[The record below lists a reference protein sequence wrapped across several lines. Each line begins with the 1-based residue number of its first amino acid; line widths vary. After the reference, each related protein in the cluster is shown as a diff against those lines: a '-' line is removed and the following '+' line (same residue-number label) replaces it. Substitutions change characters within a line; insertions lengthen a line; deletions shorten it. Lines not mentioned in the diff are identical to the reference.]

1 MAVLKKTLVTVR
13 AEQDQLGMKIN
24 KDALFKVDNHFSVS
38 SVPKMHALVL
48 HDRDPLLSFIRKTG
62 VFVMNFLDTDFNE
75 NKIELIEA
83 DKVFCKK
90 IEDADHLECEVVNE
104 IETGDSWIVIGHV
117 LG

>member
-1 MAVLKKTLVTVR
+1 MAVLRKTLVTVR

-24 KDALFKVDNHFSVS
+24 KDALFKVDQHFFVS
-38 SVPKMHALVL
+38 QSPRMYALVL
-48 HDRDPLLSFIRKTG
+48 HDSDELLRFLRKTG
-62 VFVMNFLDTDFNE
+62 VFVMNFLDTDFDE

-104 IETGDSWIVIGHV
+104 VEAGDSWIVIGHV